1 MSRTKSFALTTAL
14 LAGFGA
20 TFALGLTPAHA
31 LDLDDLDDLPI
42 RRIIK
47 LPMPQGPVIVIP
59 IDLDD

>member
-1 MSRTKSFALTTAL
+1 MSRTKSFILAAAALS
-14 LAGFGA
+14 A
-20 TFALGLTPAHA
+20 TLTLGLAPARA

-47 LPMPQGPVIVIP
+47 LPVPGPVIVIP

>member
-1 MSRTKSFALTTAL
+1 MSRTKTFALTTAF
-14 LAGFGA
+14 LAAFGA
-20 TFALGLTPAHA
+20 TLSLGLTQAHA

-47 LPMPQGPVIVIP
+47 MPMPQGPVIVIP